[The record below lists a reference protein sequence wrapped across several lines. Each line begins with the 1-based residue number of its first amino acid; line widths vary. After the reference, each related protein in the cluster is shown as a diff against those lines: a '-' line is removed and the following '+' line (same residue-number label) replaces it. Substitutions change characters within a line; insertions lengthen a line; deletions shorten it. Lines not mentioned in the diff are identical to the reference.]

1 MTPPDRPPLRVL
13 VVVLAL
19 FLAPAGPARADGPS
33 LGDLAAT
40 LNIDPGGISVS
51 GISSGAYMAQQ
62 FHVIHARHVIG
73 AGLLAGGPY
82 NCAGGDY
89 YLSLFYPGN
98 LYAALHV
105 CSDTSLQGI
114 FTGPPD
120 VARSLASTR
129 REAAAGTID
138 DPTNL
143 KTDKVWLFS
152 GGNDETIPGAV
163 VDSVKDYYQ
172 TFLDADAVA
181 LVRNAEAG
189 HAMITEDFGNACDA
203 EGEPYINDCDFDAA
217 EALLGHIYG
226 PAALEPMAGR
236 DDLKPVTAFD
246 QTQFFDETDASTSL
260 HARGYVYVPER
271 CESGGRCRLHVA
283 FHGCR
288 QDQDAI
294 GDGFYGHA
302 GYNAVAETNDIVVL
316 YPQTKVWSENVFT
329 DCARNPRA
337 CWDWWG
343 YSGADFHRR
352 SGKQVRAVAGMIN
365 VLVGEEL
372 LGLE

>member
-1 MTPPDRPPLRVL
+1 MTLPVRPQLPVL
-13 VVVLAL
+13 VLVLAL
-19 FLAPAGPARADGPS
+19 FLALAGPARADGPS

-40 LNIDPGGISVS
+40 LNIDPDGISVS

-62 FHVIHARHVIG
+62 FHVIHSRHVIG
-73 AGLLAGGPY
+73 AGLVAGGPY

-105 CSDTSLQGI
+105 CSDTNLQGI
-114 FTGPPD
+114 FSGPPD

-129 REAAAGTID
+129 VEAAAGTID
-138 DPTNL
+138 DPANL
-143 KTDKVWLFS
+143 ESDRVWLFS

-163 VDSVKDYYQ
+163 VDSLNSYYQ
-172 TFLDADAVA
+172 AFLDAGAIN
-181 LVRNAEAG
+181 LVRNAEAN

-217 EALLGHIYG
+217 KALLGHIYG
-226 PAALEPMAGR
+226 PGALNREALR
-236 DDLKPVTAFD
+236 DDLRPIAAFD
-246 QTQFFDETDASTSL
+246 QTAFFDVSDASISM

-271 CESGGRCRLHVA
+271 CASGQRCRLHVA

-294 GDGFYGHA
+294 GDAFYGHA
-302 GYNAVAETNDIVVL
+302 GYNALAETNDIVVL
-316 YPQTKVWSENVFT
+316 YPQTKAWSENVFT
-329 DCARNPRA
+329 DYARNPRA
-337 CWDWWG
+337 CWDWGG
-343 YSGADFHRR
+343 YSGDDFHRR
-352 SGKQVRAVAGMIN
+352 TGKQVRAVAAMIN
-365 VLVGEEL
+365 ALIGGDL
-372 LGLE
+372 LRLD

>member
-246 QTQFFDETDASTSL
+246 QTQFFDETHASTSL

-329 DCARNPRA
+329 DYARNPRA